1 MPFCGTFIQLSHPKE
16 EFWTARN
23 RACLQFLFLFSG
35 HQNKNH
41 SAQTWL
47 KKGLQPSCLS
57 WIVLI
62 LMSRKQKRKRLP
74 KIRILDETIEERCA
88 RAVSRK
94 TPIYFIL
101 EIKWKSITS
110 TLVLLHWS
118 LTLECSSGLVGLY
131 NVTSN
136 CIRSIYNCEVYLGE
150 AIHHFPQFIV
160 REIVQSR
167 SFTPFLP
174 WKKPQLIKVFNNLM
188 NVCKKNPWK
197 KKQIKNDT

>member
-1 MPFCGTFIQLSHPKE
+1 MFELNSSYSNVQKTKTKTASRSC
-16 EFWTARN
+16 FW
-23 RACLQFLFLFSG
+23 
-35 HQNKNH
+35 
-41 SAQTWL
+41 
-47 KKGLQPSCLS
+47 
-57 WIVLI
+57 
-62 LMSRKQKRKRLP
+62 LP

-150 AIHHFPQFIV
+150 AIHHFPPLLSERLCNHKASQCESHRFFLE
-160 REIVQSR
+160 RSR
-167 SFTPFLP
+167 NSLKYLTIWWTFLR
-174 WKKPQLIKVFNNLM
+174 ISM
-188 NVCKKNPWK
+188 K
-197 KKQIKNDT
+197 KKTNKKRYLGAVHKWRHHFWRVYTPPSTELCNISFLSGWWNIAQGGDPL

>member
-1 MPFCGTFIQLSHPKE
+1 MTKKRTPTLMFELNSSYSNVQKTKTKTASRSC
-16 EFWTARN
+16 FW
-23 RACLQFLFLFSG
+23 
-35 HQNKNH
+35 
-41 SAQTWL
+41 
-47 KKGLQPSCLS
+47 
-57 WIVLI
+57 
-62 LMSRKQKRKRLP
+62 LP
-74 KIRILDETIEERCA
+74 KIHILDETIEERCA

-94 TPIYFIL
+94 TPNYVIL

-188 NVCKKNPWK
+188 NVSKNIHENK
-197 KKQIKNDT
+197 SKLF

>member
-1 MPFCGTFIQLSHPKE
+1 MFELNSSYSNVQKTKTKTASRSC
-16 EFWTARN
+16 FW
-23 RACLQFLFLFSG
+23 
-35 HQNKNH
+35 
-41 SAQTWL
+41 
-47 KKGLQPSCLS
+47 
-57 WIVLI
+57 
-62 LMSRKQKRKRLP
+62 LP

-188 NVCKKNPWK
+188 NVSKNIHEKKTNK
-197 KKQIKNDT
+197 KRYLGAVHKWRHHFWRVYTPPSTELCNISFLSGWWNIAQGGDPL